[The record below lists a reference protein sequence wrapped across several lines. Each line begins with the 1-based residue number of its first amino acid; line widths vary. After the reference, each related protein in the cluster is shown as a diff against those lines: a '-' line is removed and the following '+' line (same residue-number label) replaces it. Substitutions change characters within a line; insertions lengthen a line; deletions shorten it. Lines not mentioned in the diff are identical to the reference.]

1 MLRGAFIAKYKKEI
15 NLLDSGLSHMKAC
28 SSSSTEEDEID
39 VTKLPN
45 DGIKQAEH
53 QHLIKS
59 ADVTRLKVRTLV

>member
-1 MLRGAFIAKYKKEI
+1 MLRGAFIAKYKEI

-28 SSSSTEEDEID
+28 SSSSSTEEDEID

-53 QHLIKS
+53 QHLINS

>member
-1 MLRGAFIAKYKKEI
+1 
-15 NLLDSGLSHMKAC
+15 MKAC